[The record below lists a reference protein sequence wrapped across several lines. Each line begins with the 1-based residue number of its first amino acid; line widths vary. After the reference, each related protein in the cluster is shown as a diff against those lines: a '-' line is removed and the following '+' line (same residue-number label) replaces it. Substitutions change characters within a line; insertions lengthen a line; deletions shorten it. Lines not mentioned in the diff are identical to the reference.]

1 MTYKIGNVSKGQSKA
16 LEKVEKPGGKAGVEG
31 VHDQAAVS
39 KGTGETIIKTVNEVD
54 YSDIRA
60 YRDIDIK
67 KVPIE
72 YRADPRLVSEMNY
85 I

>member
-1 MTYKIGNVSKGQSKA
+1 M
-16 LEKVEKPGGKAGVEG
+16 EKVEKPGGKAGVEG
-31 VHDQAAVS
+31 VHDQEAVS

-60 YRDIDIK
+60 YRDIDIEIE